1 MRVYLSENYSPRA
14 NIQVLADS
22 AFEVDCLID
31 TGFSGG
37 LLLPITYKKHFKKV
51 KTSLKQEYI
60 LGNGRKVEYS
70 LYLVEVKFN
79 GISKQVFALF
89 NRNSDAILGIE
100 FLKGLDMDLNLKEN
114 TISLT

>member
-1 MRVYLSENYSPRA
+1 MSVYLSENYSPRTS
-14 NIQVLADS
+14 IQVLADT

-37 LLLPITYKKHFKKV
+37 LLLPITYKKYFKKV

-60 LGNGRKVEYS
+60 LGNGKKVEYS

-79 GISKQVFALF
+79 GNSKKVFALF
-89 NRNSDAILGIE
+89 NRNADAILGIE
-100 FLKGLDMDLNLKEN
+100 FLKGLKLDLNLKDN
-114 TISLT
+114 SISLS